1 MGMFDFIG
9 KAKDKVK
16 DVTMEKV
23 LEKMRDLKMSA
34 SQKQVNKMI
43 DACVENIDNIKSA
56 KVAINRSEL
65 VIKAVYNDD
74 TPIFKCKLKFV
85 ELVWTSHKRSFVFE
99 AEEPF
104 DYKNE
109 YGGYVCV
116 VATLATILQQ
126 MLGMKKDMIAEAGF
140 SHHVGPISGVLEKNS
155 KLFYDVKRIP
165 LLRQYANYRM
175 MGQAPMDHLNVTD
188 CWLENGKAI
197 VRIDNNRIVDQI
209 KSMNLNPAD
218 LRKMMQGEI
227 GDTEKQ
233 KAD

>member
-34 SQKQVNKMI
+34 KQKHVNKMVE
-43 DACVENIDNIKSA
+43 ACLEKTDNIKSA
-56 KVAINRSEL
+56 KAEINRAEL
-65 VIKAVYNDD
+65 ALKISYKDG
-74 TPIFKCKLKFV
+74 TPTFKRKLKFV
-85 ELVWTSHKRSFVFE
+85 ELMWTSHKRSFVFE

-104 DYKNE
+104 DYKKE
-109 YGGYVCV
+109 KGAYLCV

-126 MLGMKKDMIAEAGF
+126 MLGMKKEMIEEANF
-140 SHHVGPISGVLEKNS
+140 SHEVGPITGVMEKDG

-175 MGQAPMDHLNVTD
+175 MGQAPMDHLNVVD
-188 CWLENGKAI
+188 CWFENGKAV

-209 KSMNLNPAD
+209 KGMNLDPAA
-218 LRKMMQGEI
+218 LRKMMQG
-227 GDTEKQ
+227 DTSDLEK
-233 KAD
+233 

>member
-34 SQKQVNKMI
+34 SQKQVNKMV
-43 DACVENIDNIKSA
+43 DACVEKIDKIKSA
-56 KVAINRSEL
+56 KTGINRAEL
-65 VIKAVYNDD
+65 TVKVSYNDD
-74 TPIFKCKLKFV
+74 TPAFKCKLKFV
-85 ELVWTSHKRSFVFE
+85 ELMWTSHKRSFVFE

-104 DYKNE
+104 DYQKE
-109 YGGYVCV
+109 QGAYLCV

-126 MLGMKKDMIAEAGF
+126 MLGMKKEMIAEANF
-140 SHHVGPISGVLEKNS
+140 SHEVGPISGVMEKDG

-175 MGQAPMDHLNVTD
+175 MGQAPMDHLNVVD
-188 CWLENGKAI
+188 CWFESGKAV

-209 KSMNLNPAD
+209 KGMNLDPAA
-218 LRKMMQGEI
+218 LRKMMQG
-227 GDTEKQ
+227 DTSDLEK
-233 KAD
+233 

>member
-34 SQKQVNKMI
+34 KQKHVNKMV

-56 KVAINRSEL
+56 KAEINRAEL
-65 VIKAVYNDD
+65 ALKISYKDG
-74 TPIFKCKLKFV
+74 TPTFKRKLKFV
-85 ELVWTSHKRSFVFE
+85 ELMWTSHKRSFVFE
-99 AEEPF
+99 PEEPF
-104 DYKNE
+104 DYKKE
-109 YGGYVCV
+109 QGAYLCV

-126 MLGMKKDMIAEAGF
+126 MLGMKKEMIEEANF
-140 SHHVGPISGVLEKNS
+140 SHEVGPITGVMEKDG

-175 MGQAPMDHLNVTD
+175 MGQAPMDHLNVVD
-188 CWLENGKAI
+188 CWFESGKAV

-209 KSMNLNPAD
+209 KGMNLDPAA
-218 LRKMMQGEI
+218 LRKMMQGDI
-227 GDTEKQ
+227 GDSEK
-233 KAD
+233 

>member
-34 SQKQVNKMI
+34 KQKHVNKMV

-56 KVAINRSEL
+56 KAEINRAEL
-65 VIKAVYNDD
+65 AIKVSYKDG
-74 TPIFKCKLKFV
+74 TPTFKRKLKFV
-85 ELVWTSHKRSFVFE
+85 ELMWSSHKRSFIFE
-99 AEEPF
+99 AEDPF

-109 YGGYVCV
+109 QGAYLCV
-116 VATLATILQQ
+116 TATLATILQQ
-126 MLGMKKDMIAEAGF
+126 MLGMKKEMIEEANF
-140 SHHVGPISGVLEKNS
+140 SHEVGPITGVMEKDG

-175 MGQAPMDHLNVTD
+175 MGQAPMDHLNVVD
-188 CWLENGKAI
+188 CWFESGKAV

-209 KSMNLNPAD
+209 KGMNLDPAA
-218 LRKMMQGEI
+218 LRKMMQG
-227 GDTEKQ
+227 DTSDLEK
-233 KAD
+233 